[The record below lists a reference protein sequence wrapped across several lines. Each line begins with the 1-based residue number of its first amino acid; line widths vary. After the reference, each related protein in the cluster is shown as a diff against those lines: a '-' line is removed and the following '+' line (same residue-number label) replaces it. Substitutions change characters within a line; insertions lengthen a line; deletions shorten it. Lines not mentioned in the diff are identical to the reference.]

1 MDYIQT
7 YNYTD
12 TGSLETITSYLEGKE
27 DYIKNTYPF
36 LNDFGT
42 GLTEND
48 ISTRAGGYNIFSMS
62 SECPE
67 LDDLLLFFGTSYLH
81 YIDNV
86 LPNKTFTNDQINPAI
101 MCWLNV
107 IRKSEKIGMHKH
119 AEDYGNLWSFISGTF
134 VLKASNT
141 NTNYSYN
148 GELETISNIQGQLTL
163 FPPFYSHWTDLHTD
177 TTSRLT
183 LGLDILF
190 NKDGASGDS
199 SFYNNLIE
207 I

>member
-81 YIDNV
+81 YIYNV
-86 LPNKTFTNDQINPAI
+86 L
-101 MCWLNV
+101 
-107 IRKSEKIGMHKH
+107 
-119 AEDYGNLWSFISGTF
+119 
-134 VLKASNT
+134 
-141 NTNYSYN
+141 
-148 GELETISNIQGQLTL
+148 L
-163 FPPFYSHWTDLHTD
+163 F
-177 TTSRLT
+177 
-183 LGLDILF
+183 
-190 NKDGASGDS
+190 
-199 SFYNNLIE
+199 
-207 I
+207 